1 MYWQYTP
8 FIIFIFITL
17 LISGTLFI
25 WGLHLRP
32 ISGAAWFAALMFAA
46 FLFSLFYG
54 LEILAVDLEG
64 VIFWSK
70 IQYLGAANIPVTW
83 LFLVMTYTGRRDKFT
98 ARKISLFF
106 IIPVITILL
115 AWTNQ
120 FHELIWI
127 TPTLKSNPAFTL
139 LTFTPGIWWWVN
151 MVYGGLILTI
161 AVAQLIATL
170 IYSNSIYLRQI
181 IVLLVFSGL
190 NGLGSVVYIMDMVPY
205 NINPAPLTISV
216 GGLLLAWG
224 IFRYHIIELIPIA
237 KDKIIDGLRD
247 GLIVLNTKNKVVDIN
262 PMARMILGISQASIT
277 GRPISDIVSAYPEL
291 EEKLC
296 RNGTDSS
303 QHVEITF
310 DVKRIDAVG
319 IYNFAVHITPLK
331 DKRGR
336 VIGRLLFLYDITERV
351 KQKSATDMLLSIT
364 QEVGI
369 AQDFRDAV
377 NKTLELILKQAK
389 WTFGEAWTPNRDQSQ
404 LENVDASYCNGSNV
418 EQLER
423 FNQASL
429 QFSFSRNKG
438 LPGRV
443 WASKEIEWKN
453 DISVQSREIYHRL
466 DFAKEANLKTSLGI
480 PILDE
485 EGEVV
490 VVLIFY
496 MDQVHSKDQY
506 MLDLISVATAQLGAV
521 LQNKR
526 AEEVMRIQ
534 SATLEASSS
543 GIVITNRKGKITWA
557 NPAFSQLTGYSMA
570 EIMGETPRIFNS
582 GQQSPEF
589 YAQLWKRILSGEAW
603 EGEIVNRR
611 KDGSFYVEEQSITP
625 TRNRKGEITHF
636 IAIKHDVSQRKWE
649 KEKIQRQNSFLNSII
664 ESVASPFYVINVADY
679 SIEIA
684 NSAARALGADRMYTC
699 YALTHGRETP
709 CDGRIHPCPLQIVQN
724 TKSPAVVEHIHVD
737 AEGNPVQME
746 VHGYPILDEA
756 GDVVQMIEYSLDI
769 TERKLADRALKASQE
784 QLQKSEARYRLLA
797 DNSTD
802 VIWMMGLDMHFTY
815 ISPSVQLQR
824 GYTVEEAME
833 FTLEQTLPPISLQKA
848 RETFAELMISIRKSN
863 PEERRTILRTVEVE
877 NYCKDGSTIW
887 VETTMS
893 LLFNVEGKSTEVI
906 GASRNISERKKAEEE
921 LRKLSRAVEQSGN
934 TIVVTDLE
942 GTIEFA
948 NPAFT
953 RITGYTLDEAI
964 GTNTRL
970 LNSGEHPP
978 EFYRELW
985 ETIAKNEVWQ
995 GEMINRKK
1003 SGELYWEAATI
1014 SPVQDQD
1021 GKTTHYLAIKED
1033 ISERKAIE
1041 AALAQE
1047 QEKTDTLLK
1056 NILPEEVAEE
1066 IKQRGKVAPV
1076 LYENISI
1083 LFTDF
1088 RNFTISAEILSP
1100 NELVEL
1106 IDYYFTAFDR
1116 IIEKYSIEKL
1126 KTIGD
1131 SYMCASGLPRPN
1143 KNHAVDITC
1152 AALDMV
1158 DFVEKVKKEHQE
1170 KGVPFWDI
1178 RVGISSGSVVAGI
1191 VGKKKYAYDIWGD
1204 SVVMAARMEQSG
1216 EVNKINISETTYE
1229 HVKDHFECQS
1239 RGEVAAKNKGMVKMY
1254 FVSGVK
1260 EGFVEMGQ

>member
-25 WGLHLRP
+25 WGLRLRP
-32 ISGAAWFAALMFAA
+32 IPGAAWFAALMFAA
-46 FLFSLFYG
+46 FLFSFFYG
-54 LEILAVDLEG
+54 LEILAVDLKG

-70 IQYLGAANIPVTW
+70 MQYLGAANIPVTW

-106 IIPVITILL
+106 VIPVITILL
-115 AWTNQ
+115 TWTNQ

-127 TPTLKSNPAFTL
+127 SPTLKSNPAFTL
-139 LTFTPGIWWWVN
+139 LAFTPGIWWRVN
-151 MVYGGLILTI
+151 MAYGGLILTI

-170 IYSNSIYLRQI
+170 MYSNSMYLRQI
-181 IVLLVFSGL
+181 IILLVFSGL
-190 NGLGSVVYIMDMVPY
+190 NGLGFILYIMDIVPY
-205 NINPAPLTISV
+205 NINPSPLTISI

-224 IFRYHIIELIPIA
+224 IFRYRIIELIPIA

-291 EEKLC
+291 KEKLC
-296 RNGTDSS
+296 HDGADSS
-303 QHVEITF
+303 QHAEITF

-319 IYNFAVHITPLK
+319 IHNFAVHITPLK
-331 DKRGR
+331 DKHGR
-336 VIGRLLFLYDITERV
+336 AIGRLLFLYDITERV
-351 KQKSATDMLLSIT
+351 KQKSATDLLLSIT

-377 NKTLELILKQAK
+377 NKTLELILKQTK

-404 LENVDASYCNGSNV
+404 LKNVDASYCNCSNV

-443 WASKEIEWKN
+443 WVSKEIEWQN
-453 DISVQSREIYHRL
+453 DISIQSREIYHRV

-496 MDQVHSKDQY
+496 MDQVHRKDQY
-506 MLDLISVATAQLGAV
+506 MLDLISAATAQLGAI

-534 SATLEASSS
+534 SAALEASSS

-570 EIMGETPRIFNS
+570 EIMGETPRIFSS
-582 GQQSPEF
+582 GQHSPEF
-589 YAQLWKRILSGEAW
+589 YAQLWKKILSGEAW
-603 EGEIVNRR
+603 KGEIINRR
-611 KDGSFYVEEQSITP
+611 KDGSLYVEEQSITP

-636 IAIKHDVSQRKWE
+636 IAIKHDVSQRKRE
-649 KEKIQRQNSFLNSII
+649 KEKIQQQNSFLNSII

-709 CDGRIHPCPLQIVQN
+709 CDGRIHPCPLQIIKN

-769 TERKLADRALKASQE
+769 TERKLAERALKESQE
-784 QLQKSEARYRLLA
+784 QLQESESRYRLLA
-797 DNSTD
+797 DNIVD
-802 VIWMMGLDMHFTY
+802 VIWTMGMDMRFTY
-815 ISPSVQLQR
+815 ISPSVQQHR
-824 GYTVEEAME
+824 GYTVEEAMNL
-833 FTLEQTLPPISLQKA
+833 TLAETLLPTSLQKVNKIFMDVMTA
-848 RETFAELMISIRKSN
+848 LKESTSEKRRSGSQTMEL
-863 PEERRTILRTVEVE
+863 EH
-877 NYCKDGSTIW
+877 YCKDGSSIW
-887 VETTMS
+887 MEATMS
-893 LLFNVEGKSTEVI
+893 FLLDLGGNPTGII
-906 GASRNISERKKAEEE
+906 GASRNITKRKKAEEE

-942 GTIEFA
+942 GNIEFA

-985 ETIAKNEVWQ
+985 ETIARNEVWH

-1003 SGELYWEAATI
+1003 NGDLYWEAATI
-1014 SPVQDQD
+1014 SPVQDRD
-1021 GKTTHYLAIKED
+1021 GETTHYLAIKED

-1131 SYMCASGLPRPN
+1131 SYMCASGLPCPN

-1152 AALDMV
+1152 AALDMI

-1170 KGVPFWDI
+1170 KGIPFWDI

-1216 EVNKINISETTYE
+1216 EINKINISETTYE
-1229 HVKDHFECQS
+1229 HVKDHFECES

-1260 EGFVEMGQ
+1260 DGCTR